1 MVKPLILDPATSYSF
16 SQYGALPFD
25 TADVLAEFGVTFQST
40 SLQLPEKHPLDPTP
54 LTRELE
60 ENLALVDPTSEI
72 ARRESLIFPVLK
84 TVCKFIRS
92 PLKIEY
98 SIRVS
103 NQLKGNVDYFIPTP
117 HNLVIIEAKNGDLG
131 KGFTQLAVELIA
143 LDRWIDAP
151 VDCLYGA
158 VTTGDTWKF
167 GLFHR
172 HQKSI
177 QKDINIYGVP
187 NDLAKVLA
195 ILFGITLSTTTNA
208 LANSAVESILPNGIQ
223 QPKTFLKTAR
233 SLKLHGDPDWSEKI
247 DQYLYGETLSKND

>member
-1 MVKPLILDPATSYSF
+1 MVKPSILDPAGSYSF
-16 SQYGALPFD
+16 SQYGTLPFD
-25 TADVLAEFGVTFQST
+25 TADVLAEFGVKFEAA
-40 SLQLPEKHPLDPTP
+40 SLHMAERQPIDPTP
-54 LTRELE
+54 LIQELE
-60 ENLALVDPTSEI
+60 ENLTLVDPTSEI

-84 TVCKFIRS
+84 TVCKVIQS

-117 HNLVIIEAKNGDLG
+117 QNLVIIEAKNADLG

-143 LDRWIDAP
+143 LDQWINAP

-167 GLFHR
+167 GVFHR
-172 HQKSI
+172 QQKLI
-177 QKDINIYGVP
+177 QKDINTYGVP

-195 ILFGITLSTTTNA
+195 ILFGITLQKVDMR
-208 LANSAVESILPNGIQ
+208 VE
-223 QPKTFLKTAR
+223 
-233 SLKLHGDPDWSEKI
+233 
-247 DQYLYGETLSKND
+247 

>member
-1 MVKPLILDPATSYSF
+1 MVKSSILDSTASYSF
-16 SQYGALPFD
+16 SQYGMLPFD
-25 TADVLAEFGVTFQST
+25 TADVLAEFGVSFRST
-40 SLQLPEKHPLDPTP
+40 ALQLPEQHPLDPTP
-54 LTRELE
+54 LRDELA

-84 TVCKFIRS
+84 TVCKFIQS

-103 NQLKGNVDYFIPTP
+103 DQLKGNVDYFIPAP
-117 HNLVIIEAKNGDLG
+117 QNLVIIEAKNADLG

-143 LDRWIDAP
+143 LDQWTDAP

-158 VTTGDTWKF
+158 VTTGETWKF

-172 HQKSI
+172 QKKLI
-177 QKDINIYGVP
+177 QKDINTYGVP

-195 ILFGITLSTTTNA
+195 ILFGITLQPSGGTT
-208 LANSAVESILPNGIQ
+208 
-223 QPKTFLKTAR
+223 R
-233 SLKLHGDPDWSEKI
+233 D
-247 DQYLYGETLSKND
+247 

>member
-1 MVKPLILDPATSYSF
+1 MKKSLILDPDTSYSF

-25 TADVLAEFGVTFQST
+25 TTDVLAEFGVAFQST
-40 SLQLPEKHPLDPTP
+40 ALQLPEQQPLDPSP
-54 LTRELE
+54 LIHELT

-84 TVCKFIRS
+84 TVCKFIQS

-103 NQLKGNVDYFIPTP
+103 DRLKGNVDYFIPTP
-117 HNLVIIEAKNGDLG
+117 QNLVIIEAKNADLG

-143 LDRWIDAP
+143 LDQWVDAP

-167 GLFHR
+167 GLFQR
-172 HQKSI
+172 QQKLI
-177 QKDINIYGVP
+177 QKDINTYGVP
-187 NDLAKVLA
+187 NDLAKVLG
-195 ILFGITLSTTTNA
+195 ILFGITLQSSGSVA
-208 LANSAVESILPNGIQ
+208 GES
-223 QPKTFLKTAR
+223 F
-233 SLKLHGDPDWSEKI
+233 
-247 DQYLYGETLSKND
+247 

>member
-1 MVKPLILDPATSYSF
+1 MAKLSILDPSASYSF

-25 TADVLAEFGVTFQST
+25 TADILAEFEVVFQST
-40 SLQLPEKHPLDPTP
+40 SLQFPEQQPLDPTP

-84 TVCKFIRS
+84 TVCKFIQS

-98 SIRVS
+98 SIQVS
-103 NQLKGNVDYFIPTP
+103 NQLKGNVDYFIPAP
-117 HNLVIIEAKNGDLG
+117 QNLVIIEAKNADLG

-143 LDRWIDAP
+143 LNQWIDAP

-167 GLFHR
+167 GLFYPQ
-172 HQKSI
+172 QKLI
-177 QKDINIYGVP
+177 QKDINTYGIP
-187 NDLAKVLA
+187 NNLAKVLA
-195 ILFGITLSTTTNA
+195 ILFGITL
-208 LANSAVESILPNGIQ
+208 
-223 QPKTFLKTAR
+223 AR
-233 SLKLHGDPDWSEKI
+233 SSV
-247 DQYLYGETLSKND
+247 

>member
-1 MVKPLILDPATSYSF
+1 MVKFSILDPAASYSF
-16 SQYGALPFD
+16 SQYGLLPFD
-25 TADVLAEFGVTFQST
+25 TADILGEFGVAFQSV
-40 SLQLPEKHPLDPTP
+40 SLQLPEQHALNPTP
-54 LTRELE
+54 LIHEIE

-84 TVCKFIRS
+84 TVCKFIQS

-98 SIRVS
+98 SIQVN
-103 NQLKGNVDYFIPTP
+103 NQLKGNVDYFIPAP
-117 HNLVIIEAKNGDLG
+117 RNLVIIEAKNADLG

-143 LDRWIDAP
+143 LDQWIDSP

-172 HQKSI
+172 QQKLI
-177 QKDINIYGVP
+177 QKDMNTYGVP

-195 ILFGITLSTTTNA
+195 ILLGITL
-208 LANSAVESILPNGIQ
+208 LQ
-223 QPKTFLKTAR
+223 
-233 SLKLHGDPDWSEKI
+233 
-247 DQYLYGETLSKND
+247 

>member
-1 MVKPLILDPATSYSF
+1 MVKPSILDPAASYSF
-16 SQYGALPFD
+16 SQYATLPFD
-25 TADVLAEFGVTFQST
+25 TADILAEFGVAFQST
-40 SLQLPEKHPLDPTP
+40 SLQLPEQHPLDPTP
-54 LTRELE
+54 LTQELA

-84 TVCKFIRS
+84 TVCKFIQS

-103 NQLKGNVDYFIPTP
+103 DRLKGNVDYFIPTP
-117 HNLVIIEAKNGDLG
+117 QNLVIIEAKNADLG

-143 LDRWIDAP
+143 LDQWIDTP

-167 GLFHR
+167 GRFDR
-172 HQKSI
+172 PQKLI
-177 QKDINIYGVP
+177 QKDINTYGVP

-195 ILFGITLSTTTNA
+195 ILFGITLQTPGKS
-208 LANSAVESILPNGIQ
+208 
-223 QPKTFLKTAR
+223 
-233 SLKLHGDPDWSEKI
+233 
-247 DQYLYGETLSKND
+247 